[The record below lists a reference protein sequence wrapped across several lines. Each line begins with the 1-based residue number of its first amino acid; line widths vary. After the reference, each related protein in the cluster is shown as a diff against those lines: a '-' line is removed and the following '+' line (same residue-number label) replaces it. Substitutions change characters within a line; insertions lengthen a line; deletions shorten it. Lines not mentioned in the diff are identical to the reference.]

1 MTSWPAPSAGT
12 LAAALLAV
20 SALAPCAPAAAAQ
33 TTTEGAGSLAPLSQ
47 AQGYAPNP
55 LHPADDHVYCV
66 AGSAQAVY
74 VSDAFPTP
82 PGRPIELV
90 RSEWSSFM
98 KRLDPGADFAS
109 CSHNFPDKDAAYRQR
124 DAAATAQLRT
134 RALLRVTYTG
144 WIG

>member
-1 MTSWPAPSAGT
+1 MTYRLALVAPALAVWT
-12 LAAALLAV
+12 LALG
-20 SALAPCAPAAAAQ
+20 APAAQAQ
-33 TTTEGAGSLAPLSQ
+33 VMGEGAGSLAPLSQ

-55 LHPADDHVYCV
+55 VHPLDDHVYCV

-82 PGRPIELV
+82 PGRTIELV

-98 KRLDPGADFAS
+98 KRRDPGADFAS
-109 CSHNFPDKDAAYRQR
+109 CSHNFPDKDSAYRQR